1 MCDYSRDH
9 KTIIAPEDEALFD
22 QQQETG
28 AIMDA
33 CVKREM
39 FLQKHKQAI
48 VGDDSLML
56 YRLPLNPE
64 QMKKVYDGIIKNNKE
79 SGL

>member
-1 MCDYSRDH
+1 MCDYSREH
-9 KTIIAPEDEALFD
+9 KVVMTPEDAALFK

-28 AIMDA
+28 ATMDQM
-33 CVKREM
+33 VKREM
-39 FLQKHKQAI
+39 FLQRHKQSI

-56 YRLPLNPE
+56 YRLPLNEE

-79 SGL
+79 SEL

>member
-1 MCDYSRDH
+1 MCDYSREH
-9 KTIIAPEDEALFD
+9 KVVMTPEDTALFK

-28 AIMDA
+28 ATMDQM
-33 CVKREM
+33 VKREM
-39 FLQKHKQAI
+39 FLQRHKQSI

-56 YRLPLNPE
+56 YRLPLNEE